1 MIVARKTEMEV
12 RAFEIGD
19 IIEFCLKDGEKAQA
33 MAVHYDPDGTVFC
46 LVDCI
51 TREYPMNNRATN
63 AGGYEDS
70 QLRQKI
76 NGEILE
82 RFPAEIRAAMLP
94 FSNGDFLRIPTER
107 EIFGKNE
114 YGEKEPETVT
124 QWEPMK
130 DRRNRIAFQGSGTGL
145 WEWYW
150 LQNAAEHSA
159 ARFARAISTGRCN
172 AASASNARGVRP
184 VFKIKNL

>member
-1 MIVARKTEMEV
+1 MIVIRKTEMEAH
-12 RAFEIGD
+12 AFEIGD
-19 IIEFCLKDGEKAQA
+19 VIEFCLKDGEKAQA

-51 TREYPMNNRATN
+51 TREYPMNSRATN
-63 AGGYEDS
+63 AGGYEGS

-82 RFPAEIRAAMLP
+82 RFPAEIRAVMLP
-94 FSNGDFLRIPTER
+94 FPNGDFLRIPTEC
-107 EIFGKNE
+107 EIFGENE

-150 LQNAAEHSA
+150 LQNAVKHSA
-159 ARFARAISTGRCN
+159 AFFAYANSSGSCN
-172 AASASNARGVRP
+172 ADYASDARGVRP